1 MGHIAQGSNGFFSV
15 SVANCFGFSQKVAHN
30 SLLAARRICK
40 FVRIALKERKL
51 NVAAFA
57 TVAALAFSVPVFGAD
72 AAQTPAPVKIG
83 VVDMQ
88 AVATQS
94 EPALAAK
101 NQLES
106 KYGKERAALEKQ
118 GAALKKQAEG
128 LKNPKTS
135 DEKRRAFI
143 RAKQKLDNDTRNFLR
158 KVEQDE
164 VKLRQD
170 MVTLVFS
177 ATYEVARAKGYNFV
191 VDVTAGG
198 VLYADKSMEL
208 TDEVLAEVNRLYKQK
223 KPATDNAAAKPAAE
237 PAKK

>member
-1 MGHIAQGSNGFFSV
+1 MMGHQAQGSNGFFSV
-15 SVANCFGFSQKVAHN
+15 PIANCLMFCQKVAHN
-30 SLLAARRICK
+30 SLHAVSRRLKPYFASGAILAAL
-40 FVRIALKERKL
+40 V
-51 NVAAFA
+51 
-57 TVAALAFSVPVFGAD
+57 FSVPAFGAD
-72 AAQTPAPVKIG
+72 ATQTPVKIG

-94 EPALAAK
+94 EPAKAAK
-101 NQLES
+101 NQLEA

-128 LKNPKTS
+128 LKNPKTT

-198 VLYADKSMEL
+198 VLYADKAMEL
-208 TDEVLAEVNRLYKQK
+208 TDEVLAEVNRLYKEK
-223 KPATDNAAAKPAAE
+223 KPETDKAPAKAAE
-237 PAKK
+237 QPDKK